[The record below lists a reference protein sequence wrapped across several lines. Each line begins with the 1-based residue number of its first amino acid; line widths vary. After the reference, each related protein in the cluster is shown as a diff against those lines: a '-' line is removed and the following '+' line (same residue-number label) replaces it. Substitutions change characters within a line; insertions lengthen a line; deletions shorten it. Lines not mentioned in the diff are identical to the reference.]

1 MNPPRLTS
9 TTLTC
14 VLALALSAGPGVVDG
29 AGGLLACRA
38 GEAILPAGGG
48 SETSEGRSGGDC
60 CRTQLPEPAPFA
72 SRGQLRTTAQWWQQI
87 RPTAWH
93 AEPSP
98 LVGERKGDWHPGS
111 TCGTLQGLSVRLNI

>member
-1 MNPPRLTS
+1 MRIPRLTS

-29 AGGLLACRA
+29 GGGLLACRA

-48 SETSEGRSGGDC
+48 SETSEGRSGDC

-72 SRGQLRTTAQWWQQI
+72 SRGQLRTTAKWWQQV
-87 RPTAWH
+87 RQTAWH

-98 LVGERKGDWHPGS
+98 QVGERMGEWQPGS
-111 TCGTLQGLSVRLNI
+111 SRGTLQGLSVRLNV